1 MMVAMKI
8 IDTHCHLD
16 FEVFDADREQVLQ
29 DARNVGLAGIVV
41 PGTHQQGWEN
51 LLSVCAAHE
60 ALYPAIG
67 LHPMFLEQHKESD
80 LGLLEKMIDQTIN
93 DHFGPI
99 AIGEI
104 GLDARDSALDMDKQL
119 FYFEQ
124 QLCIAKDK
132 ELPVILH
139 ILKTHG
145 QALSLL
151 KKYPVCGGTVHAFNG
166 SLQQAEQYIELGF
179 KLGFGGMLTYE
190 RSSKLR
196 KLAAA
201 LPIESIVLETD
212 APDMT
217 VSQYQYERNSP
228 VYLPYCLQALAEVRN
243 ETPEVIAAQT
253 TENAISIFKLDNYGQ

>member
-1 MMVAMKI
+1 MFIMMLVMEI

-16 FEVFDADREQVLQ
+16 FEIFDADREQILQ
-29 DARNVGLAGIVV
+29 DARDVGLIGIVV

-51 LLSVCAAHE
+51 LLSVCATHD

-67 LHPMFLEQHKESD
+67 LHPMFLKQHKESD
-80 LGLLEKMIDQTIN
+80 LGLLEQTIEQTR
-93 DHFGPI
+93 PI

-104 GLDARDSALDMDKQL
+104 GLDARDSELDMDKQL
-119 FYFEQ
+119 FYFKQ
-124 QLCIAKDK
+124 QLCVAQEK

-139 ILKTHG
+139 ILKAHD
-145 QALSLL
+145 QALKILGNN
-151 KKYPVCGGTVHAFNG
+151 PVCGGTVHAFNG
-166 SLQQAEQYIELGF
+166 SLQQAEQYIGLGF

-196 KLAAA
+196 KLAAE
-201 LPIESIVLETD
+201 LPLESIVLKTD

-228 VYLPYCLQALAEVRN
+228 VYLPYCLQALSEVRN
-243 ETPEVIAAQT
+243 EAPEVIAAQT
-253 TENAISIFKLDNYGQ
+253 TENAKSILKIDK

>member
-1 MMVAMKI
+1 MSIMMVVMKI

-29 DARNVGLAGIVV
+29 DARDAGLAGIVV
-41 PGTHQQGWEN
+41 PGTHQQGWQN

-60 ALYPAIG
+60 VLYPAIG
-67 LHPMFLEQHKESD
+67 LHPMYLEQHQKSD
-80 LGLLEKMIDQTIN
+80 LDQLEKMIDQTK
-93 DHFGPI
+93 HV

-104 GLDARDSALDMDKQL
+104 GLDARDSELDMDKQL
-119 FYFEQ
+119 FYFKQ
-124 QLCIAKDK
+124 QLCIAQEKA
-132 ELPVILH
+132 LPVILH
-139 ILKTHG
+139 ILKTHDR
-145 QALSLL
+145 ALKILRNN
-151 KKYPVCGGTVHAFNG
+151 PVCGGTVHAFNG

-201 LPIESIVLETD
+201 LPLESIVLETD

-217 VSQYQYERNSP
+217 VFQHQYQRNSP
-228 VYLPYCLQALAEVRN
+228 VYLPYCLEALAEVRN
-243 ETPEVIAAQT
+243 EEPEVIAEQT
-253 TENAISIFKLDNYGQ
+253 TLNAKCVFNIK

>member
-1 MMVAMKI
+1 MFIMMLVMEI

-29 DARNVGLAGIVV
+29 DARDVGLIGIVV
-41 PGTHQQGWEN
+41 PGTHEQGWEN
-51 LLSVCAAHE
+51 LLSVCAAHDT
-60 ALYPAIG
+60 LYPAIG

-80 LGLLEKMIDQTIN
+80 LGLLEQTIEQTR
-93 DHFGPI
+93 PI

-104 GLDARDSALDMDKQL
+104 GLDARDPELDMDKQL
-119 FYFEQ
+119 FYFKQ
-124 QLCIAKDK
+124 QLCVAQEK

-139 ILKTHG
+139 ILKAHD
-145 QALSLL
+145 QALKILGNN
-151 KKYPVCGGTVHAFNG
+151 PVCGGTVHAFNG
-166 SLQQAEQYIELGF
+166 SLQQAEQYIGLGF

-196 KLAAA
+196 KLAAE
-201 LPIESIVLETD
+201 LPLESIVLETD

-228 VYLPYCLQALAEVRN
+228 AYLPYCLQALSEVRN
-243 ETPEVIAAQT
+243 EAPEMIAAQT
-253 TENAISIFKLDNYGQ
+253 TENAKSILEIDK

>member
-29 DARNVGLAGIVV
+29 DACDVGLIAIVV

-51 LLSVCAAHE
+51 LLSVCAAHD

-67 LHPMFLEQHKESD
+67 LHPMFLEQHQESD
-80 LGLLEKMIDQTIN
+80 LSLLEKMIDQIK
-93 DHFGPI
+93 PV

-104 GLDARDSALDMDKQL
+104 GLDARDTALDMDKQL

-139 ILKTHG
+139 ILKTHE
-145 QALSLL
+145 QALTLL
-151 KKYPVCGGTVHAFNG
+151 KKYPVCGGTAHAFNG

-196 KLAAA
+196 KLASE
-201 LPIESIVLETD
+201 LPLESIVLETD

-217 VSQYQYERNSP
+217 VFQHQYQRNSP

-243 ETPEVIAAQT
+243 ETPKVIAAQT
-253 TENAISIFKLDNYGQ
+253 TENAISVFKLGNFGQ

>member
-1 MMVAMKI
+1 MFIMMLLMKL

-16 FEVFDADREQVLQ
+16 FEAFNADREQVLQ
-29 DARNVGLAGIVV
+29 EARDVGLIGIVV
-41 PGTHQQGWEN
+41 PGTHQQGWES
-51 LLSVCAAHE
+51 LLSVCAAHD
-60 ALYPAIG
+60 ALYPVIG
-67 LHPMFLEQHKESD
+67 LHPMFLEQHQESD
-80 LGLLEKMIDQTIN
+80 IEKLEYAIN
-93 DHFGPI
+93 DSKPY

-104 GLDARDSALDMDKQL
+104 GLDYRDSVVDEGQQT

-124 QLCIAKDK
+124 QVLLARKK

-139 ILKTHG
+139 ILKAHD
-145 QALSLL
+145 QALKILRNN
-151 KKYPVCGGTVHAFNG
+151 PVCGGTVHAFNG

-196 KLAAA
+196 KLAAE
-201 LPIESIVLETD
+201 LPIKSIVLETD

-217 VSQYQYERNSP
+217 VFQYQYQRNSP

-243 ETPEVIAAQT
+243 EAPDVIAAQT
-253 TENAISIFKLDNYGQ
+253 TENAISVFRLD

>member
-1 MMVAMKI
+1 MMLIMEI
-8 IDTHCHLD
+8 IDTHCHID
-16 FEVFDADREQVLQ
+16 FEAFNADRAQVLQ
-29 DARNVGLAGIVV
+29 EVRDVGLIGIVV

-51 LLSVCAAHE
+51 LLSICAAHD

-67 LHPMFLEQHKESD
+67 LHPMFLEHHQESD
-80 LGLLEKMIDQTIN
+80 IEKLEQTIEQTR
-93 DHFGPI
+93 PV

-104 GLDARDSALDMDKQL
+104 GLDARDSALDMDKQQY
-119 FYFEQ
+119 YFEQ
-124 QLCIAKDK
+124 QLVISQKN

-139 ILKTHG
+139 ILKTHY
-145 QALSLL
+145 QTLSLL
-151 KKYPVCGGTVHAFNG
+151 KKYPVTGGTVHAFNG

-196 KLAAA
+196 KLASE
-201 LPIESIVLETD
+201 LPLESIVLETD

-217 VSQYQYERNSP
+217 VFQHQYERNSP

-243 ETPEVIAAQT
+243 ETPEVVAEQT
-253 TENAISIFKLDNYGQ
+253 TLNAKSVFNIK

>member
-1 MMVAMKI
+1 MMLLMKL

-16 FEVFDADREQVLQ
+16 FEVFDVDREQVLQ
-29 DARNVGLAGIVV
+29 EARDVGLIGIVV

-51 LLSVCAAHE
+51 LLSVCAAHD
-60 ALYPAIG
+60 ALYPVIG
-67 LHPMFLEQHKESD
+67 LHPMFLEQHQESD
-80 LGLLEKMIDQTIN
+80 IEKLEYAIN
-93 DHFGPI
+93 DSKPY

-104 GLDARDSALDMDKQL
+104 GLDYRDSVGDEGQQT

-124 QLCIAKDK
+124 QVLLAQKK

-139 ILKTHG
+139 ILKAHD
-145 QALSLL
+145 QALKILRNN
-151 KKYPVCGGTVHAFNG
+151 PVCGGTVHAFNG

-196 KLAAA
+196 KLATE

-217 VSQYQYERNSP
+217 VFQHQYQRNSP

-243 ETPEVIAAQT
+243 EAPDFIAAQT
-253 TENAISIFKLDNYGQ
+253 TENAISVFKLDKDRQ

>member
-1 MMVAMKI
+1 MFIMMLLMKL

-16 FEVFDADREQVLQ
+16 FEAFNADREQVLQ
-29 DARNVGLAGIVV
+29 EARDVGLIGIVV
-41 PGTHQQGWEN
+41 PGTHQQGWES
-51 LLSVCAAHE
+51 LLSVCAAHD
-60 ALYPAIG
+60 ALYPVIG
-67 LHPMFLEQHKESD
+67 LHPMFLEQHQESD
-80 LGLLEKMIDQTIN
+80 IEKLEYAIN
-93 DHFGPI
+93 DSKPY

-104 GLDARDSALDMDKQL
+104 GLDYRDSVVDEGQQT

-124 QLCIAKDK
+124 QVLLARKK

-139 ILKTHG
+139 ILKAHD
-145 QALSLL
+145 QALKILRNN
-151 KKYPVCGGTVHAFNG
+151 PVCGGTVHAFNG

-196 KLAAA
+196 KLAAE

-217 VSQYQYERNSP
+217 VFQYQYQRNSP

-243 ETPEVIAAQT
+243 EAPDVIAAQT
-253 TENAISIFKLDNYGQ
+253 TENAISVFRLD

>member
-1 MMVAMKI
+1 MMLLMKL

-16 FEVFDADREQVLQ
+16 FEAFNADREQVLQ
-29 DARNVGLAGIVV
+29 EARDVGLIGIVV
-41 PGTHQQGWEN
+41 PGTHQQGLES
-51 LLSVCAAHE
+51 LLSVCAAHD
-60 ALYPAIG
+60 ALYPVIG
-67 LHPMFLEQHKESD
+67 LHPMFLEQHQESD
-80 LGLLEKMIDQTIN
+80 IEKLEYAIN
-93 DHFGPI
+93 DSKPY

-104 GLDARDSALDMDKQL
+104 GLDYRDSVVDEGQQT

-124 QLCIAKDK
+124 QVLLARKK

-139 ILKTHG
+139 ILKAHD
-145 QALSLL
+145 QALKILRNN
-151 KKYPVCGGTVHAFNG
+151 PVCGGTVHAFNG

-196 KLAAA
+196 KLAAE

-217 VSQYQYERNSP
+217 VFQYQYQRNSP

-243 ETPEVIAAQT
+243 EAPDVIAAQT
-253 TENAISIFKLDNYGQ
+253 TENAISVFRLD

>member
-1 MMVAMKI
+1 MKL

-16 FEVFDADREQVLQ
+16 FEVFNADRDHVLQ
-29 DARNVGLAGIVV
+29 EARDVGLIGIVV

-51 LLSVCAAHE
+51 LLSVCAAHD
-60 ALYPAIG
+60 ALYPVIG
-67 LHPMFLEQHKESD
+67 LHPMFLEQHQESD
-80 LGLLEKMIDQTIN
+80 IEKLEYAIN
-93 DHFGPI
+93 DSKPY

-104 GLDARDSALDMDKQL
+104 GLDYRDSVGDEGQQT

-124 QLCIAKDK
+124 QVLLAQKK

-139 ILKTHG
+139 ILKAHD
-145 QALSLL
+145 QALKILRNN
-151 KKYPVCGGTVHAFNG
+151 PVCGGTVHAFNG

-196 KLAAA
+196 KLATE
-201 LPIESIVLETD
+201 LPLESIVLETD
-212 APDMT
+212 APDVT
-217 VSQYQYERNSP
+217 VFQHQYERNSP

-253 TENAISIFKLDNYGQ
+253 TENAISIFKLDN

>member
-1 MMVAMKI
+1 MFIMMVVMEI

-16 FEVFDADREQVLQ
+16 FEVFDVDREQVLQ
-29 DARNVGLAGIVV
+29 DAHDVGLAGIVV
-41 PGTHQQGWEN
+41 PGTHQQGWQN

-60 ALYPAIG
+60 VLYPAIG
-67 LHPMFLEQHKESD
+67 LHPVFLEQHQESD
-80 LGLLEKMIDQTIN
+80 LGLLEKMIDQTR
-93 DHFGPI
+93 PV

-124 QLCIAKDK
+124 QLCIAKEK

-139 ILKTHG
+139 ILKTHE

-151 KKYPVCGGTVHAFNG
+151 KKYSVSGGTVHAFNG
-166 SLQQAEQYIELGF
+166 SLQQAGQYIELGF

-190 RSSKLR
+190 RSIKLR
-196 KLAAA
+196 KLATE
-201 LPIESIVLETD
+201 LPLESIVMETD

-217 VSQYQYERNSP
+217 VFQHQYERNSP
-228 VYLPYCLQALAEVRN
+228 VYLQYCLQALAEVRN
-243 ETPEVIAAQT
+243 ETPEVIAKQT
-253 TENAISIFKLDNYGQ
+253 TENAISVFNLENL

>member
-1 MMVAMKI
+1 MFIMMLLMKL

-16 FEVFDADREQVLQ
+16 FEVFNADREQVLQ
-29 DARNVGLAGIVV
+29 DARDVGLTGIVV

-51 LLSVCAAHE
+51 LLSVCAAHD
-60 ALYPAIG
+60 ALYPVIG
-67 LHPMFLEQHKESD
+67 LHPMFLEQHQESD
-80 LGLLEKMIDQTIN
+80 IEKLEYAIN
-93 DHFGPI
+93 DSKPY

-104 GLDARDSALDMDKQL
+104 GLDYRDSVGDEGQQT

-124 QLCIAKDK
+124 QVLLAQKK

-139 ILKTHG
+139 ILKAHD
-145 QALSLL
+145 QALKILRNN
-151 KKYPVCGGTVHAFNG
+151 PVCGGTVHAFNG

-196 KLAAA
+196 KLATE
-201 LPIESIVLETD
+201 LPLESIVLETD

-217 VSQYQYERNSP
+217 VFQHQYERNSP

-253 TENAISIFKLDNYGQ
+253 TKNAITVFKLDKQRQ

>member
-1 MMVAMKI
+1 MFIMMLLMKL

-16 FEVFDADREQVLQ
+16 FEAFNADREQVLQ
-29 DARNVGLAGIVV
+29 EARDVGLIGIVV
-41 PGTHQQGWEN
+41 PGTHQQGWES
-51 LLSVCAAHE
+51 LLSVCAAHD
-60 ALYPAIG
+60 ALYPVIG
-67 LHPMFLEQHKESD
+67 LHPMFLEQHQESD
-80 LGLLEKMIDQTIN
+80 IEKLEYAIN
-93 DHFGPI
+93 DSKQY

-104 GLDARDSALDMDKQL
+104 GLDYRDSVVDEGQQT

-124 QLCIAKDK
+124 QVLLARKK

-139 ILKTHG
+139 ILKAHD
-145 QALSLL
+145 QALKILRNN
-151 KKYPVCGGTVHAFNG
+151 PVCGGTVHAFNG

-196 KLAAA
+196 KLAAE

-217 VSQYQYERNSP
+217 VFQYQYQRNSP

-243 ETPEVIAAQT
+243 EAPDVIAAQT
-253 TENAISIFKLDNYGQ
+253 TENAISVFRLD

>member
-1 MMVAMKI
+1 MKL

-16 FEVFDADREQVLQ
+16 FEVFNDDREQVLQ
-29 DARNVGLAGIVV
+29 EAGDVGLIGIVV
-41 PGTHQQGWEN
+41 PGTHQQGWKN
-51 LLSVCAAHE
+51 LLSVCAAHD

-67 LHPMFLEQHKESD
+67 LHPMFLEQHQESD
-80 LGLLEKMIDQTIN
+80 IEKLEYAIN
-93 DHFGPI
+93 DSKPY

-104 GLDARDSALDMDKQL
+104 GLDYRDSVGDEGQQV

-124 QLCIAKDK
+124 QVLLARKK

-139 ILKTHG
+139 ILKAHD
-145 QALSLL
+145 QALKILRNS
-151 KKYPVCGGTVHAFNG
+151 PVCGGTVHAFNG

-196 KLAAA
+196 KLAAD
-201 LPIESIVLETD
+201 LPLESIVLETD

-217 VSQYQYERNSP
+217 VFQHQYQRNSP
-228 VYLPYCLQALAEVRN
+228 VYLPYCLQALAGLRN
-243 ETPEVIAAQT
+243 ETPDVIAAQT
-253 TENAISIFKLDNYGQ
+253 TENAISVFKLDKDRQ

>member
-1 MMVAMKI
+1 MFIMMLVMEI

-16 FEVFDADREQVLQ
+16 FEIFDADREQILQ
-29 DARNVGLAGIVV
+29 DARDVGLIGIVV

-51 LLSVCAAHE
+51 LLSVCATHD

-67 LHPMFLEQHKESD
+67 LHPMFLKQHKESD
-80 LGLLEKMIDQTIN
+80 LGLLEQTIEQTR
-93 DHFGPI
+93 PI

-104 GLDARDSALDMDKQL
+104 GLDARDSELDMDKQL
-119 FYFEQ
+119 FYFKQ
-124 QLCIAKDK
+124 QLCVAQEK

-139 ILKTHG
+139 ILKAHD
-145 QALSLL
+145 QALKILGNN
-151 KKYPVCGGTVHAFNG
+151 PVCGGTVHAFNG
-166 SLQQAEQYIELGF
+166 SLQQAEQYIGLGF

-196 KLAAA
+196 KLAAE
-201 LPIESIVLETD
+201 LPLESIVLETD

-228 VYLPYCLQALAEVRN
+228 VYLPYCLQALSEVRN
-243 ETPEVIAAQT
+243 EAPEVIAAQT
-253 TENAISIFKLDNYGQ
+253 TENAKSILKIDK

>member
-1 MMVAMKI
+1 MSIMMVVMEI

-16 FEVFDADREQVLQ
+16 FEVFDADREQVIH
-29 DARNVGLAGIVV
+29 DARDVGLVGIVV

-51 LLSVCAAHE
+51 LLSVCAAHD

-80 LGLLEKMIDQTIN
+80 LGLLEHTIEQTR
-93 DHFGPI
+93 PV

-124 QLCIAKDK
+124 QLLLAQKK

-139 ILKTHG
+139 ILKTHD
-145 QALSLL
+145 QALSSL
-151 KKYPVCGGTVHAFNG
+151 KKYSATGGTVHAFNG

-196 KLAAA
+196 KLATE
-201 LPIESIVLETD
+201 LPLESIVLETD

-217 VSQYQYERNSP
+217 VFQHQYERNSP

-253 TENAISIFKLDNYGQ
+253 TKNAITVFKLDKQRQ

>member
-1 MMVAMKI
+1 MMEVMQI

-29 DARNVGLAGIVV
+29 DARDAGLSGIVV
-41 PGTHQQGWEN
+41 PGTHQQGWQN
-51 LLSVCAAHE
+51 LLSVCAAHD

-67 LHPMFLEQHKESD
+67 LHPMFLKHHQESD
-80 LGLLEKMIDQTIN
+80 IEKLEQEIN
-93 DHFGPI
+93 DSAPY

-104 GLDARDSALDMDKQL
+104 GLDARDSALDMDKQI

-124 QLCIAKDK
+124 QLLLAQKK

-139 ILKTHG
+139 ILKTHN
-145 QALSLL
+145 QALSSL
-151 KKYPVCGGTVHAFNG
+151 KKYPVIGGTVHAFNG

-196 KLAAA
+196 KLASE
-201 LPIESIVLETD
+201 LPLESIVLETD

-217 VSQYQYERNSP
+217 VSQHQYQRNSP

-243 ETPEVIAAQT
+243 EAPEVIAEQT
-253 TENAISIFKLDNYGQ
+253 TENANFIFKLDKGR

>member
-1 MMVAMKI
+1 MMVVMKI

-29 DARNVGLAGIVV
+29 DARDAGLVGIVV
-41 PGTHQQGWEN
+41 PGTHQQGWQN
-51 LLSVCAAHE
+51 LLSVCAAHD

-80 LGLLEKMIDQTIN
+80 LGLMEQTVEQTR
-93 DHFGPI
+93 PI

-124 QLCIAKDK
+124 QLCIAQEK

-139 ILKTHG
+139 ILKTHE

-151 KKYPVCGGTVHAFNG
+151 KKYPVCGGTAHAFNG

-196 KLAAA
+196 KLAAG
-201 LPIESIVLETD
+201 LPLESIVLETD

-217 VSQYQYERNSP
+217 VFQHQYQRNSP

-253 TENAISIFKLDNYGQ
+253 TENAISVFKLGNF

>member
-1 MMVAMKI
+1 MMVVMKI

-29 DARNVGLAGIVV
+29 DARDAGLAGIVV
-41 PGTHQQGWEN
+41 PGTHQQGWQN
-51 LLSVCAAHE
+51 LLSVCAAHD

-80 LGLLEKMIDQTIN
+80 LGLMEQTVEQTR
-93 DHFGPI
+93 PI

-124 QLCIAKDK
+124 QLCIAQEK

-139 ILKTHG
+139 ILKTHE

-151 KKYPVCGGTVHAFNG
+151 KKYPVCGGTAHAFNG

-196 KLAAA
+196 KLAAG
-201 LPIESIVLETD
+201 LPLESIVLETD

-217 VSQYQYERNSP
+217 VFQHQYQRNSP

-253 TENAISIFKLDNYGQ
+253 TENAISVFKLGNF

>member
-1 MMVAMKI
+1 MSIMMVVMEI

-29 DARNVGLAGIVV
+29 EARDVGLIGIVV
-41 PGTHQQGWEN
+41 PGTHQQGWQS
-51 LLSVCAAHE
+51 LVSICAAHD

-80 LGLLEKMIDQTIN
+80 LGLLEQTIEQTR
-93 DHFGPI
+93 PV

-104 GLDARDSALDMDKQL
+104 GLDARDSELDMDKQL
-119 FYFEQ
+119 FYFKQ
-124 QLCIAKDK
+124 QLCIAQEK

-139 ILKTHG
+139 ILKTHE
-145 QALSLL
+145 QALTLL

-196 KLAAA
+196 KLATA
-201 LPIESIVLETD
+201 LPLESIVLETD

-217 VSQYQYERNSP
+217 VFQHQYERNSP
-228 VYLPYCLQALAEVRN
+228 VYLPYCLEALAEVRN
-243 ETPEVIAAQT
+243 EQPEVIAEQT
-253 TENAISIFKLDNYGQ
+253 TLNAKCVFNIK

>member
-1 MMVAMKI
+1 MFIMMLVMEI

-29 DARNVGLAGIVV
+29 DAHDVGLIGIVV
-41 PGTHQQGWEN
+41 PGTHEQGWQN
-51 LLSVCAAHE
+51 LLSVCAAHD

-80 LGLLEKMIDQTIN
+80 LGLLEQTIEQTR
-93 DHFGPI
+93 PI

-104 GLDARDSALDMDKQL
+104 GLDARDSELDMDKQL
-119 FYFEQ
+119 FYFKQ
-124 QLCIAKDK
+124 QLCVAQKK

-139 ILKTHG
+139 ILKSHD
-145 QALSLL
+145 QALKILRNN
-151 KKYPVCGGTVHAFNG
+151 PVCGGTVHAFNG

-196 KLAAA
+196 KLATE
-201 LPIESIVLETD
+201 LPLGSIVLETD

-217 VSQYQYERNSP
+217 VFQHQYQRNSP

-243 ETPEVIAAQT
+243 EAADVIAAQT
-253 TENAISIFKLDNYGQ
+253 TENAISVFKLDKDRQ

>member
-1 MMVAMKI
+1 MFIMMLLMKL

-16 FEVFDADREQVLQ
+16 FEVFNADREQVLQ
-29 DARNVGLAGIVV
+29 EARDVGLVGIIV

-51 LLSVCAAHE
+51 LLSVCVSHE

-67 LHPMFLEQHKESD
+67 LHPMFLEQHQESD
-80 LGLLEKMIDQTIN
+80 IEKLEYAIN
-93 DHFGPI
+93 DSKPY

-104 GLDARDSALDMDKQL
+104 GLDYRDSVGDEGQQT

-124 QLCIAKDK
+124 QVILARKK

-139 ILKTHG
+139 ILKAHD
-145 QALSLL
+145 QALKILRNN
-151 KKYPVCGGTVHAFNG
+151 PVCGGTVHAFNG

-196 KLAAA
+196 KLAVE

-217 VSQYQYERNSP
+217 VFQHQYQRNSP

-243 ETPEVIAAQT
+243 EAPDFIAAQT
-253 TENAISIFKLDNYGQ
+253 TENAISIFKLDKDR

>member
-1 MMVAMKI
+1 MMVVMEI

-29 DARNVGLAGIVV
+29 DARDVGLTSIVV
-41 PGTHQQGWEN
+41 PGTHQQGWQY

-60 ALYPAIG
+60 VLYPAIG
-67 LHPMFLEQHKESD
+67 LHPMFLEQHQESD
-80 LGLLEKMIDQTIN
+80 IDKLEHSID
-93 DHFGPI
+93 HSKPV

-104 GLDARDSALDMDKQL
+104 GLDYRNSERDE
-119 FYFEQ
+119 EQ
-124 QLCIAKDK
+124 QIFYLEQQVLLARKK

-139 ILKTHG
+139 ILKAHD
-145 QALSLL
+145 QAL
-151 KKYPVCGGTVHAFNG
+151 KIFRNNPVCGGTVHAFNG

-196 KLAAA
+196 KLAAE
-201 LPIESIVLETD
+201 LPLESIVLETD

-217 VSQYQYERNSP
+217 VFQHQYQRNSP

-243 ETPEVIAAQT
+243 EPPEVIAEQT
-253 TENAISIFKLDNYGQ
+253 TFNAKNVFNIGSL

>member
-1 MMVAMKI
+1 MFIMMLVMEI

-16 FEVFDADREQVLQ
+16 FEIFDADREQVLR
-29 DARNVGLAGIVV
+29 DARDVGLIGIVV

-51 LLSVCAAHE
+51 LLSVCAAHD

-67 LHPMFLEQHKESD
+67 LHPMFLEQHQESD
-80 LGLLEKMIDQTIN
+80 IEKLEYAIN
-93 DHFGPI
+93 DSKPY

-104 GLDARDSALDMDKQL
+104 GLDYRDSVVDEGQQT

-124 QLCIAKDK
+124 QVLLARKK

-139 ILKTHG
+139 ILKAHD
-145 QALSLL
+145 QALKILRNN
-151 KKYPVCGGTVHAFNG
+151 PVCGGTVHAFNG

-196 KLAAA
+196 KLAAE

-217 VSQYQYERNSP
+217 VFQYQYQRNSP

-243 ETPEVIAAQT
+243 EAPDVIAAQT
-253 TENAISIFKLDNYGQ
+253 TENAISVFRLD

>member
-1 MMVAMKI
+1 MFIMMLLMKL

-16 FEVFDADREQVLQ
+16 FEVFNADREQVLQ
-29 DARNVGLAGIVV
+29 EARDVGLVGIIV

-51 LLSVCAAHE
+51 LLSVCVSHE

-67 LHPMFLEQHKESD
+67 LHPMFLEQHQESD
-80 LGLLEKMIDQTIN
+80 IEKLEYAIN
-93 DHFGPI
+93 DSKPY

-104 GLDARDSALDMDKQL
+104 GLDYRDSVGDEGQQT

-124 QLCIAKDK
+124 QVILAQKK

-139 ILKTHG
+139 ILKAHD
-145 QALSLL
+145 QALKILRNN
-151 KKYPVCGGTVHAFNG
+151 PVCGGTVHAFNG

-196 KLAAA
+196 KLAVE

-217 VSQYQYERNSP
+217 VFQHQYQRNSP

-243 ETPEVIAAQT
+243 EAPDFIAAQT
-253 TENAISIFKLDNYGQ
+253 TENAISVFKLGSL

>member
-1 MMVAMKI
+1 MFIIMLVMKI

-16 FEVFDADREQVLQ
+16 FEAFDADREQVLQ
-29 DARNVGLAGIVV
+29 EARDVGLIGIIV

-51 LLSVCAAHE
+51 LLSVCVTHE

-67 LHPMFLEQHKESD
+67 LHPMFLEQHQKSD
-80 LGLLEKMIDQTIN
+80 IEKLEYAIN
-93 DHFGPI
+93 DSKLY

-104 GLDARDSALDMDKQL
+104 GLDYRDSVGDEDQQT

-124 QLCIAKDK
+124 QVLLAQKK

-139 ILKTHG
+139 ILKAHD
-145 QALSLL
+145 QALKILRNN
-151 KKYPVCGGTVHAFNG
+151 PVCGGTVHAFNG

-179 KLGFGGMLTYE
+179 KLGFGGMLTYV

-196 KLAAA
+196 KLAAE
-201 LPIESIVLETD
+201 LPLESIVLETD

-217 VSQYQYERNSP
+217 VFQHQYQRNSP
-228 VYLPYCLQALAEVRN
+228 VYLPYCLQALAEIRN
-243 ETPEVIAAQT
+243 EAPEVIAEQT
-253 TENAISIFKLDNYGQ
+253 TLNAKNVFKLDKHRQ

>member
-1 MMVAMKI
+1 MFIMMLLMKL

-16 FEVFDADREQVLQ
+16 FEAFNADREQVLQ
-29 DARNVGLAGIVV
+29 EALDVGLIGIVV
-41 PGTHQQGWEN
+41 PGTHQQGWES
-51 LLSVCAAHE
+51 LLSVCAAHD
-60 ALYPAIG
+60 ALYPVIG
-67 LHPMFLEQHKESD
+67 LHPMFLEQHQESD
-80 LGLLEKMIDQTIN
+80 IEKLEYAIN
-93 DHFGPI
+93 DSKPY

-104 GLDARDSALDMDKQL
+104 GLDYRDSVVDEGQQT

-124 QLCIAKDK
+124 QVLLARKK

-139 ILKTHG
+139 ILKAHD
-145 QALSLL
+145 QALKILRNN
-151 KKYPVCGGTVHAFNG
+151 PVCGGTVHAFNG

-196 KLAAA
+196 KLAAE

-217 VSQYQYERNSP
+217 VFQYQYQRNSP

-243 ETPEVIAAQT
+243 EAPDVIAAQT
-253 TENAISIFKLDNYGQ
+253 TENAISVFRLD

>member
-1 MMVAMKI
+1 MVVMKI

-29 DARNVGLAGIVV
+29 EAREVGLIGIIV
-41 PGTHQQGWEN
+41 PGTHQQGWHN
-51 LLSVCAAHE
+51 ILSVCAAHE
-60 ALYPAIG
+60 VLYPAIG
-67 LHPMFLEQHKESD
+67 LHPMFLEHHQESD
-80 LGLLEKMIDQTIN
+80 LDLLEQEIDQTR
-93 DHFGPI
+93 FI

-104 GLDARDSALDMDKQL
+104 GLDYRNSEGNEDQQKY
-119 FYFEQ
+119 YFEQ
-124 QLCIAKDK
+124 QILLAREK

-139 ILKTHG
+139 ILKAHD
-145 QALSLL
+145 QALKILRNN
-151 KKYPVCGGTVHAFNG
+151 PVCGGTVHAFNG

-196 KLAAA
+196 KLATE
-201 LPIESIVLETD
+201 LSLESIVLETD

-217 VSQYQYERNSP
+217 VFQHQYQRNSP

-243 ETPEVIAAQT
+243 EAPEDIAAQT
-253 TENAISIFKLDNYGQ
+253 TENAISVFKLDKYRLS

>member
-1 MMVAMKI
+1 MFIMMLVMEI

-16 FEVFDADREQVLQ
+16 FEIFDADREQILQ
-29 DARNVGLAGIVV
+29 DARDVGLIGIVV

-51 LLSVCAAHE
+51 LLSVCAAHD

-67 LHPMFLEQHKESD
+67 LHPMFLKQHKESD
-80 LGLLEKMIDQTIN
+80 LGLLEQTIEQTR
-93 DHFGPI
+93 PI

-104 GLDARDSALDMDKQL
+104 GLDARDSELDMDKQL
-119 FYFEQ
+119 FYFKQ
-124 QLCIAKDK
+124 QLCVAQEK

-139 ILKTHG
+139 ILKAHD
-145 QALSLL
+145 QALKILGNN
-151 KKYPVCGGTVHAFNG
+151 PVCGGTVHAFNG
-166 SLQQAEQYIELGF
+166 SLQQAEQYIGLGF

-196 KLAAA
+196 KLAAE
-201 LPIESIVLETD
+201 LPLESIVLETD

-228 VYLPYCLQALAEVRN
+228 VYLPYCLQALSEVRN
-243 ETPEVIAAQT
+243 EAPEVIAAQT
-253 TENAISIFKLDNYGQ
+253 TENAKSILKIDK

>member
-1 MMVAMKI
+1 MSIMMVVMEI

-29 DARNVGLAGIVV
+29 EARDAGLVGIVV
-41 PGTHQQGWEN
+41 PGTHQQGWQN
-51 LLSVCAAHE
+51 LLSICAAHDV
-60 ALYPAIG
+60 LYPAIG
-67 LHPMFLEQHKESD
+67 LHPMFLKYHQESD
-80 LGLLEKMIDQTIN
+80 IEKLEQEIN
-93 DHFGPI
+93 DSAPY

-104 GLDARDSALDMDKQL
+104 GLDARDSALDIDKQL
-119 FYFEQ
+119 DYFEQ
-124 QLCIAKDK
+124 QLLLAQKK

-139 ILKTHG
+139 ILKTHD
-145 QALSLL
+145 QALSSL
-151 KKYPVCGGTVHAFNG
+151 KKYSAIGGTVHAFNG

-201 LPIESIVLETD
+201 LPLESIVLETD

-217 VSQYQYERNSP
+217 VSQHQYQRNSP
-228 VYLPYCLQALAEVRN
+228 VYLPYCLEALAEVRN
-243 ETPEVIAAQT
+243 EVPEVLAEQT
-253 TENAISIFKLDNYGQ
+253 TRNAKCVFNIK